1 MLTIFSV
8 VKHIIIINFSEMSV
22 QRVSVIRVNPNRS
35 STIRAHP
42 YKPNQIEIQ
51 SAPPSQSNGSNNNWN
66 RQTFQVQESAN
77 RSSIPVRR
85 SPILVQQVRVTPRKS
100 LQSATISNQSVI
112 MQHQNPIDIA
122 IKQEI
127 ESCNNNQ
134 TTEMVKNIQVFN
146 QIQSTTSKKP
156 MNRGSISP
164 SSFMKSRD
172 DSDFE
177 ANHLKSKF
185 LTRNKLSDFYISR
198 KGTDTKVV

>member
-1 MLTIFSV
+1 
-8 VKHIIIINFSEMSV
+8 MSV

-51 SAPPSQSNGSNNNWN
+51 SAPPSNGSNNNWN

-85 SPILVQQVRVTPRKS
+85 SPILVQQVRVTTQRKP
-100 LQSATISNQSVI
+100 QSAAINNQSVI

-146 QIQSTTSKKP
+146 QIQTTTSKQP

-185 LTRNKLSDFYISR
+185 LRQVCGMNTCSFDLNIKFH
-198 KGTDTKVV
+198 

>member
-1 MLTIFSV
+1 
-8 VKHIIIINFSEMSV
+8 MSV

-42 YKPNQIEIQ
+42 YKPIEIQ
-51 SAPPSQSNGSNNNWN
+51 SAPPSTNGSNNNWN
-66 RQTFQVQESAN
+66 HRQTFQVQESTN
-77 RSSIPVRR
+77 RSSNPVRR
-85 SPILVQQVRVTPRKS
+85 SPILVQQVRVVQRKS
-100 LQSATISNQSVI
+100 PQQQQAAPISNQSVI

-146 QIQSTTSKKP
+146 QIQTAPPSKQP
-156 MNRGSISP
+156 INRGSISP

-172 DSDFE
+172 DSDFD

-185 LTRNKLSDFYISR
+185 LIQ
-198 KGTDTKVV
+198 

>member
-1 MLTIFSV
+1 
-8 VKHIIIINFSEMSV
+8 MSV

-51 SAPPSQSNGSNNNWN
+51 SAPPISSNGSNNNWN

-77 RSSIPVRR
+77 RSSIPARR

-100 LQSATISNQSVI
+100 LQSATINNQSVI

-146 QIQSTTSKKP
+146 QTSKQP

-164 SSFMKSRD
+164 SNFMKSRD

-185 LTRNKLSDFYISR
+185 LNRNKLSDFYISR
-198 KGTDTKVV
+198 KGTDTKIV